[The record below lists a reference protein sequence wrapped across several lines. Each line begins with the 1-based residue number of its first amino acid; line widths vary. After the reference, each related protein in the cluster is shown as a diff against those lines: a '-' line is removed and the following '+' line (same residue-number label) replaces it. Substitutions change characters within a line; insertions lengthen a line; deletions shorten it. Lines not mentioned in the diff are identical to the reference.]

1 MIVRL
6 LVALFV
12 ILFILVNIHRIAYY
26 FGITPHSYKQHLYQM
41 GGSVNDPDTPKLPE
55 PPMGD
60 DEIKLE
66 LERLNEKGVSQLT
79 STDAERAKLLAGRIH
94 EKDMLLH
101 HKAGQK
107 DKLKRGLT
115 DDEVMAN
122 LLQQSER
129 HIMDIKDSLDV
140 NKQLLSDISAKLQ
153 AKNEDSS
160 KVINR
165 LMKCPACP
173 VMDSAAVQVADI
185 SKHGFGTVS
194 KTTWKPSK

>member
-6 LVALFV
+6 LVALFTF
-12 ILFILVNIHRIAYY
+12 LFIYVNIHRIAYY
-26 FGITPHSYKQHLYQM
+26 FGIEPDSYRQHLYQM
-41 GGSVNDPDTPKLPE
+41 GGSLSDPDTPKLGE

-66 LERLNEKGVSQLT
+66 LERLNEKGVAQLT
-79 STDAERAKLLAGRIH
+79 AADAEKAKLLARRVH
-94 EKDMLLH
+94 DKDQLLH
-101 HKAGQK
+101 SKAGQ
-107 DKLKRGLT
+107 LKRGMT
-115 DDEVMAN
+115 DDEVMAK
-122 LLQQSER
+122 LLEQSER

-153 AKNEDSS
+153 MKNENSS
-160 KVINR
+160 NVINR

-173 VMDSAAVQVADI
+173 VMDSPAVQVADI